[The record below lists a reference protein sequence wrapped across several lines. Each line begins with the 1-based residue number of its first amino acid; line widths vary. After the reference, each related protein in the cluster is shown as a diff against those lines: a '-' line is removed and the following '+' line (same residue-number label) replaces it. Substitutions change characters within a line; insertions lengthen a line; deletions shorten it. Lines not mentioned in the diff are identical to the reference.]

1 MAGGIDEVLV
11 SYSPGESRLALI
23 EGGRAA
29 EFIIDRG
36 EGQPGDIVLGR
47 VLSSGKKGGFA
58 FIDIG
63 EGVPAVLKSGGA
75 AEGGAVLAQITASAR
90 GEKGAE
96 LTRAVTLEG
105 RLLIF
110 SPMRPGLAVSRRLE
124 PAQRERLKTLLQDRI
139 ASGEGVVARSAAA
152 AAEGAA
158 LDAELAAL
166 RARWADIQA
175 RAERMRAPSWLVRPH
190 PLEKLLQTRTV
201 GRVRVD
207 DAAALALIRAFYP
220 DAEHYRDGGALFDLY
235 DASDVL
241 EAALQPVVTLPG
253 GASLLFGTAAGLS
266 VIDIDSGP
274 LPPEDANRA
283 AMPEIARQLRLRA
296 LSGHI
301 LVDVI
306 PMRRAGAHAG
316 AVAALKAAVAGD
328 PTPTRVVGTTP
339 LGMIEMTRDRLG
351 PSLGER
357 MLETALPGP
366 NAPTLALEGVRALL
380 RESAANPGR
389 RHVLAA
395 SPAVAA
401 VLNRRPD
408 ILAEAARRLGAPLR
422 LTEARDVTGYEIRE
436 G

>member
-11 SYSPGESRLALI
+11 SYSPGETRLALI

-29 EFIIDRG
+29 GFIIDRG

-58 FIDIG
+58 FVDIG
-63 EGVPAVLKSGGA
+63 EGAPGVLKGGGA
-75 AEGGAVLAQITASAR
+75 AEGTSVLVQITASAR

-124 PAQRERLKTLLQDRI
+124 PAQRDRLKTLLEDRI
-139 ASGEGVVARSAAA
+139 APGEGVVARGAAA
-152 AAEGAA
+152 AAESAE
-158 LDAELAAL
+158 LDAELEAL
-166 RARWADIQA
+166 RARWADIRA
-175 RAERMRAPSWLVRPH
+175 RADGARAPSWLARPH
-190 PLEKLLQTRTV
+190 PLARLLQTRTV

-207 DAAALALIRAFYP
+207 DAAALADIRAFRP
-220 DAEHYRDGGALFDLY
+220 DAEQYRDGDLFDLY
-235 DASDVL
+235 DASDTL
-241 EAALQPVVTLPG
+241 EAALQPVVTLAG
-253 GASLLFGTAAGLS
+253 GASLLFGSAAGLS

-296 LSGHI
+296 LAGHI

-306 PMRRAGAHAG
+306 PMKRAGAHAG
-316 AVAALKAAVAGD
+316 AVAALKAAIADD

-351 PSLGER
+351 LSLGER

-366 NAPTLALEGVRALL
+366 NAPTLALDGVRALL

-389 RHVLAA
+389 RYALAA
-395 SPAVAA
+395 GPAVIA

-408 ILAEAARRLGAPLR
+408 ILAEAARRLGAPPR
-422 LTEARDVTGYEIRE
+422 LTEARDMAGYEIRE

>member
-11 SYSPGESRLALI
+11 SYSPGETRLALI
-23 EGGRAA
+23 EGGYAA

-47 VLSSGKKGGFA
+47 VLSSGQKGGFA

-63 EGVPAVLKSGGA
+63 EGVPAVLKGGGA
-75 AEGGAVLAQITASAR
+75 AEGGAVLVQITASAR

-139 ASGEGVVARSAAA
+139 APGEGVVARSAAA

-207 DAAALALIRAFYP
+207 DAAALALIRVFYP
-220 DAEHYRDGGALFDLY
+220 DAEHYRDGALFDLY
-235 DASDVL
+235 DASEVL

-274 LPPEDANRA
+274 LPPEDVNRA

-316 AVAALKAAVAGD
+316 AVAALKAAIAGD
-328 PTPTRVVGTTP
+328 PTPTHVVGTTP

-357 MLETALPGP
+357 MLEMTIPGP

-389 RHVLAA
+389 HHVLAA

-408 ILAEAARRLGAPLR
+408 ILAEAARRLGEPLR
-422 LTEARDVTGYEIRE
+422 LTEMRDVTGYEIRE